1 MHQMTVHRE
10 HLSLEEMNRK
20 ECQSQQG
27 IHRNPRRRLLN
38 ADGPDPEIKVADQIF
53 LFFGVA
59 VGGEVVSQCS
69 SVPNQSST
77 KTSSHRH
84 PLIPW
89 SRGMG
94 PFLFTEPIG
103 DKTNDRAMSSGSSS
117 RFYAKKNGLRSV
129 INMKIA
135 EIESGWRRTSSRPH
149 TMTQTMNNVI

>member
-1 MHQMTVHRE
+1 MDLDEGGDEMHQMTVHRE

-94 PFLFTEPIG
+94 PFLFTEPNGI
-103 DKTNDRAMSSGSSS
+103 RLHVS
-117 RFYAKKNGLRSV
+117 RTKKS
-129 INMKIA
+129 
-135 EIESGWRRTSSRPH
+135 E
-149 TMTQTMNNVI
+149 NNI